1 MMGYRNGII
10 GTAAA
15 FFAFKKLSEGEQEDF
30 PARPEF
36 FEDPRFTTGLSNIFS
51 ESESL
56 RNLDFSG
63 RPDLA
68 ATTQLDPEITGL
80 ALQQAQGA
88 LLPAF
93 QRQRQDTINQL
104 ANLGALQSSTT
115 ADALA
120 QAELGLTSQF
130 QSITAGAALEDR
142 SRALENRIRLFGTG
156 LNLLES
162 GTNIAGTSQAER
174 NTFNLRNFEN
184 EVGAFLFDQGNKK
197 GGITGA
203 LTGALGGGLAGF
215 AVGGPAGALIGA
227 GIGGVAGGFGPA
239 GTGGQ
244 FLGAGSSFAGSYQF
258 GGGLR
263 GNVTP
268 GSTAGVGN
276 LLAKRPSF
284 QQSGFSLFSNN

>member
-1 MMGYRNGII
+1 MGFFDKALIGIA
-10 GTAAA
+10 G
-15 FFAFKKLSEGEQEDF
+15 KEVGKLLGVGGGGDSGF

-36 FEDPRFTTGLSNIFS
+36 FEDPRFAQGLGNIFS

-80 ALQQAQGA
+80 ALRQAQGA

-93 QRQRQDTINQL
+93 QRNRQNTINQL

-120 QAELGLTSQF
+120 QSDLDLNSQF

-142 SRALENRIRLFGTG
+142 SRALQNRIGLFGTG
-156 LNLLES
+156 LNLLQ
-162 GTNIAGTSQAER
+162 AGTGFAGQDQASR
-174 NTFNLRNFEN
+174 NQFNLANFEN
-184 EVGAFLFDQGNKK
+184 EVGAFLFDQGQPK
-197 GGITGA
+197 GGLAGGISGA
-203 LTGALGGGLAGF
+203 IGGGLAGF
-215 AVGGPAGALIGA
+215 SVGGPIGAAVGAGLGGFAGAT
-227 GIGGVAGGFGPA
+227 GPA

-244 FLGAGSSFAGSYQF
+244 FLSAGSSFAGSNQF

-284 QQSGFSLFSNN
+284 QDSGFSLFQ